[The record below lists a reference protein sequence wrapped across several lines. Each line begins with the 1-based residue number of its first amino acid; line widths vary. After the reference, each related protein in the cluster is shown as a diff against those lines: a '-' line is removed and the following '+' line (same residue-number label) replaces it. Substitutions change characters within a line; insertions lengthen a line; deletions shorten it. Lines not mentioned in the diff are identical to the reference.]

1 MTTTMTIRLDE
12 TLKDRLNKLAA
23 ISNRTKSFLA
33 VDAIEKYIALNEWQ
47 MNEIETALIEA
58 ENGDFANKK
67 QMDDVFNKWS

>member
-1 MTTTMTIRLDE
+1 MTIRLDE

-47 MNEIETALIEA
+47 MNEIKDALIEA

-67 QMDDVFNKWS
+67 QIDDVFNKWS

>member
-47 MNEIETALIEA
+47 MNEIKDALIEA
-58 ENGDFANKK
+58 ENDDFANKK
-67 QMDDVFNKWS
+67 QIDDVFNKWS

>member
-47 MNEIETALIEA
+47 MNEIKDALIEA
-58 ENGDFANKK
+58 ENNDFANKK
-67 QMDDVFNKWS
+67 QIDDVFNKWS

>member
-1 MTTTMTIRLDE
+1 MTTTITIKRDK
-12 TLKDRLNKLAA
+12 TLKDRLNNL
-23 ISNRTKSFLA
+23 
-33 VDAIEKYIALNEWQ
+33 ALNEWQ

>member
-47 MNEIETALIEA
+47 MNEIKDALIEA

-67 QMDDVFNKWS
+67 QIDDVFNKWS

>member
-1 MTTTMTIRLDE
+1 MTIRLDE
-12 TLKDRLNKLAA
+12 TLKDRLNNLAS